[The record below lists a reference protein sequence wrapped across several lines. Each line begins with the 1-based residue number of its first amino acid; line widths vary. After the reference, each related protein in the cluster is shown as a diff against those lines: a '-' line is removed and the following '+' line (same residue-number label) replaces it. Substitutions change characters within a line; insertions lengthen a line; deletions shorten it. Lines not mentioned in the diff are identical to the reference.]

1 MSLHRNRTSPGR
13 RIAGLLA
20 VLMALPHAAPA
31 SAYSVTIGTGTR
43 AIYLRVGDGSLSGG
57 ATYNSG
63 GTPAANPTIN
73 LVSVTVPAAV
83 VGNTTNQA
91 MTGTGRVSSDL
102 DGFAFC
108 NAGQTY
114 IGGFYRTPDN
124 AAATAA
130 LRYTAPANL
139 TTAGGDT
146 IPISQLTWT
155 SPRGGLYMFIS
166 AKGLAHSMTRR
177 TLDRLLGNDV
187 LRIVSRGGVVE
198 RALDAVAQQALR
210 NTQGGDAAAGT
221 PATPSGDN

>member
-146 IPISQLTWT
+146 IPISQITWT
-155 SPRGGLYMFIS
+155 S
-166 AKGLAHSMTRR
+166 T
-177 TLDRLLGNDV
+177 GN
-187 LRIVSRGGVVE
+187 
-198 RALDAVAQQALR
+198 
-210 NTQGGDAAAGT
+210 GDAGAQPIPAGTFAAGT
-221 PATPSGDN
+221 VTLATINRNTWVESCHSFSYGNDAIVAAGTYSAIVTYTFSNP